1 VARSQKRT
9 KGTDPTWPEPS
20 AGEMVVSELVT
31 DRQGSLSPFG
41 EVTFPVPAGSLPYQ
55 HPVTVVN
62 RPSDRAP
69 GRR

>member
-1 VARSQKRT
+1 MARSHQRT

-20 AGEMVVSELVT
+20 DGEMVVSELVT

-41 EVTFPVPAGSLPYQ
+41 DVAFPLPAGALPYQ
-55 HPVTVVN
+55 HPVTVIN
-62 RPSDRAP
+62 QPTSRTP